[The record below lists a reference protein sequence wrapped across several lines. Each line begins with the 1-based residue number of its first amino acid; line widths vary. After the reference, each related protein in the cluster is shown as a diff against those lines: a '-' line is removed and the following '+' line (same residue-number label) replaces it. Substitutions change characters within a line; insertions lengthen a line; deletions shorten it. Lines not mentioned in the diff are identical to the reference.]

1 TPERVKPL
9 AELILSKTGGN
20 PFFVNEFLKS
30 LYTEELLTFD
40 FYSRVW
46 QWDVTKIRIRNITDN
61 VVELM
66 SDKLQKLGRRAREVL
81 KLASCIGTQFDLQ
94 TLAIVHE
101 RSPREA
107 ATALWEAMEE
117 GLVLPLDNAYKLM
130 DLDVQGLADEVTV
143 EYKFAHDRIQQAAY
157 SL

>member
-1 TPERVKPL
+1 VIGAYRDDEVHTTHPLMLALDEIQKAGSVVNRIVLQPLDSPNVCQLVRDTLNGTPERVKPL

-94 TLAIVHE
+94 TLAI
-101 RSPREA
+101 
-107 ATALWEAMEE
+107 
-117 GLVLPLDNAYKLM
+117 
-130 DLDVQGLADEVTV
+130 
-143 EYKFAHDRIQQAAY
+143 
-157 SL
+157 